1 MLYFSG
7 ISAKYIYIV
16 GIGTALKILRIFQN
30 LYKRNGWEGSF
41 FLLSMRLNDGILR
54 TLNIVL

>member
-7 ISAKYIYIV
+7 ISAKYVYKV

-30 LYKRNGWEGSF
+30 LYKRNGWEGWF
-41 FLLSMRLNDGILR
+41 FGLSMRLNDGIL
-54 TLNIVL
+54 